1 MLIWVLNLPVENKFL
16 KLFTITFDLECLI
29 KKSTWFQS
37 TNPSFFD
44 LTLTNKKE
52 FLKDN
57 YILKVGIYDHH
68 HLKVTALRSQLVKG
82 KTKTKLHGSATHL
95 I

>member
-1 MLIWVLNLPVENKFL
+1 MLIWVLNLPVENNFL
-16 KLFTITFDLECLI
+16 ELFTITFDLECLI
-29 KKSTWFQS
+29 KKPTWFHS

-52 FLKDN
+52 FLKDS

-68 HLKVTALRSQLVKG
+68 HLKVTALSQLVKG
-82 KTKTKLHGSATHL
+82 NAKTKLHGSASHL